1 MSTQMRIFSVL
12 ALLILA
18 LAACVP
24 APTPQ
29 VVEKVVTREVEV
41 EKEVVVTAT
50 PEPEEVTIRVW
61 AIMAGPEAEMLD
73 QLSRNF
79 EATHPN
85 VTVEFVPYSFEDMN
99 KVYALALESGVGPDV
114 SYVGPGGPFVIQSAK
129 NGLLVNLRDAAE
141 ERGWPER
148 LAPWQ
153 AAEAYNPF
161 EDGGLYGVPFDLVTI
176 NAYYNKDLFAKLGLK
191 PPETFEEFE
200 SILATIKENDIT
212 PLAAAQTYNFDHQ
225 YHVLFHLLVPFD
237 WIDRMWRLDPEAD
250 WTHPGFTQAMEIL
263 DGWVKKGYFNDDIF
277 ALTNDDARILFTT
290 GQTAIMIG
298 GTWNTAPILE
308 EADFEV
314 GFFAL
319 PMIDESLPWQSV
331 TTVNNLWAVSKSSEH
346 PDIAIEYIDYLL
358 GEEAARA
365 IWDNG
370 GIPMYQLD
378 ALPEASSQL
387 QEEIYHAAQVA
398 GGGGQ
403 YVNQNSFEVQKARRD
418 AEPLMVDG
426 ELTAAEVIQ
435 ITQKAY
441 EAFLAEQAKEQ

>member
-1 MSTQMRIFSVL
+1 MSTQMRILSVL

-29 VVEKVVTREVEV
+29 VVEKVVTQEVEV
-41 EKEVVVTAT
+41 EKEVVITAT

-79 EATHPN
+79 EAANPN

-129 NGLLVNLRDAAE
+129 NGLLVNMRDAAE
-141 ERGWPER
+141 ERGWAER

-161 EDGGLYGVPFDLVTI
+161 EDGGLYGVPFDVVTI
-176 NAYYNKDLFAKLGLK
+176 NAYYNKDLFAGLGLE

-200 SILATIKENDIT
+200 TILATVKENDVT
-212 PLAAAQTYNFDHQ
+212 PMAAAKTWNFDHH
-225 YHVLFHLLVPFD
+225 YHILFHLTVPFD
-237 WIDRMWRLDPEAD
+237 WINQMWSVDPETD

-263 DGWVKKGYFNDDIF
+263 DGWVKNGYFNDDIF
-277 ALTNDDARILFTT
+277 ALTNDDARALFTT
-290 GQTAIMIG
+290 GQTGMMLA

-314 GFFAL
+314 GFFPV
-319 PMIDESLPWQSV
+319 PMIDDSLPWQSV
-331 TTVNNLWAVSKSSEH
+331 TTVNNLWAISESSEH
-346 PDIAIEYIDYLL
+346 PDIAIEYVDYLL
-358 GEEAARA
+358 GEEAAKA

-370 GIPMYQLD
+370 GIPMYQFD
-378 ALPEASSQL
+378 TPPEATSQL
-387 QEEIYHAAQVA
+387 QAEIYKAAQVA
-398 GGGGQ
+398 GGGGH
-403 YVNQNSFEVQKARRD
+403 YIDQNAPGPKNARRD
-418 AEPLMVDG
+418 SEPLMVDG

-435 ITQKAY
+435 LTQEAY
-441 EAFLAEQAKEQ
+441 EALVAELAEEE